1 MLISNEWLKEY
12 VTIDDS
18 VSNLAERIT
27 RTGIE
32 VDDLIDYTKDIKN
45 LVVGFVKSKD
55 KHPDADKL
63 NVCQVDI
70 GEDEPV
76 QIVCGAPN
84 VDAGQYVIVAKVGGR
99 LPGGIKIKRAKLRG
113 ERSEGMICSLQ
124 EIGISSNYIPKS
136 FESGI
141 YVFSESQVPGTDA
154 LQALYLD
161 DQVME
166 FDLTPNRADAL
177 SMIGT
182 AYEVAALYNTKM
194 TKPDTTS
201 NELELSANDELT
213 VTIENEDKVP
223 YYSARVVHDVTI
235 EPSPIWMQARL
246 IKAGIR
252 PINNVVDISNYV
264 LLEYGQ
270 PLHMFD
276 QDAIGSQQ
284 IVVRQANEG
293 EKMTTLDD
301 TERELLTSDIVITN
315 GQTPIALA
323 GVMGGDFSEVKEQ
336 TSNIVIEGAIFDPVS
351 IRHTSRRLNLRSESS
366 SRFEKGIAT
375 EFVDEAV
382 DRACYLL
389 QTYANGKVLKDR
401 VSSGE
406 LGAFITPIDITADKI
421 NRTIGFDLSQNDIV
435 TIFNQLGFDTEIN
448 DDVITVLVPSRRKDI
463 TIKEDLIEE
472 VARIYGY
479 DDIPS
484 TLPVFDK
491 VTSGQLTDRQYKT
504 RMVKEVLEGAGL
516 DQAITYSL
524 VSKEDAT
531 AFSMQ
536 QRQTIDLLMPMSEAH
551 ASLRQS
557 LLPHLIEA
565 ASYNVARKNKD
576 VKLFEIGNVFFAN
589 GEGEL
594 PDQVEYLSGILTGDY
609 VVNQWQGKKE
619 TVDFYLAKG
628 VVDRVSEKL
637 NLEFS
642 YRRADIDGLHP
653 GRTAEIL
660 LENKVVGFIGELHPT
675 LAADNDLKRTYVFE
689 LNFDALMSV
698 SVGYINYQPIPR
710 FPGMSR
716 DIALEVDQNIPAADL
731 LSTIHAHGGNILK
744 DTLVFDVYQG
754 EHLEKG
760 KKSIA
765 IRLNYLDTEETL
777 TDERVSKVQAE
788 IEAALIEQ
796 GEVVEIGRAH
806 V

>member
-45 LVVGFVKSKD
+45 LVVGFVKSKE

-141 YVFSESQVPGTDA
+141 YVFSEAQVPGTDA

-194 TKPDTTS
+194 TKPETTS
-201 NELELSANDELT
+201 NELDLSANDELT

-293 EKMTTLDD
+293 EKMTTLDE

-336 TSNIVIEGAIFDPVS
+336 TSNIVIKGAIFDPVS

-660 LENKVVGFIGELHPT
+660 LENKVVGFIGELHPI

-689 LNFDALMSV
+689 LNFDALMAV

-796 GEVVEIGRAH
+796 GAVIR
-806 V
+806 

>member
-12 VTIDDS
+12 VTIDNS

-45 LVVGFVKSKD
+45 LVVGFVKSKE

-141 YVFSESQVPGTDA
+141 YVFSEAQVPGTDA

-194 TKPDTTS
+194 TKPETTS
-201 NELELSANDELT
+201 NELDLSANDELT

-660 LENKVVGFIGELHPT
+660 LENKVVGFIGELHPI

-689 LNFDALMSV
+689 LNFDALMAV

-796 GEVVEIGRAH
+796 GAVIR
-806 V
+806 

>member
-45 LVVGFVKSKD
+45 LVVGFVKSKE

-141 YVFSESQVPGTDA
+141 FVFSESQVPGTDA

-194 TKPDTTS
+194 TKPETTS

-235 EPSPIWMQARL
+235 EPSPIWMQVRL

-323 GVMGGDFSEVKEQ
+323 GVMGGDFSEVKEH

-406 LGAFITPIDITADKI
+406 LGAFITSIDITADKI

-448 DDVITVLVPSRRKDI
+448 DDVITVQVPSRRKDI

-484 TLPVFDK
+484 TLPVFEK

-531 AFSMQ
+531 AFAMQ

-660 LENKVVGFIGELHPT
+660 LENKVIGFIGELHPT

-689 LNFDALMSV
+689 LNFDALMAV

-796 GEVVEIGRAH
+796 GAVIR
-806 V
+806 

>member
-45 LVVGFVKSKD
+45 LVVGFVKSKE

-141 YVFSESQVPGTDA
+141 YVFSEAQVPGTDA

-194 TKPDTTS
+194 TKPETTS
-201 NELELSANDELT
+201 NELDLSANDELT

-660 LENKVVGFIGELHPT
+660 LENKVVGFIGELHPI

-689 LNFDALMSV
+689 LNFDALMAV

-716 DIALEVDQNIPAADL
+716 DIALEVDQNIPASDL

-796 GEVVEIGRAH
+796 GAVIR
-806 V
+806 

>member
-45 LVVGFVKSKD
+45 LVVGFVKSKE

-141 YVFSESQVPGTDA
+141 YVFSEAQVPGTDA

-194 TKPDTTS
+194 TKPETTS
-201 NELELSANDELT
+201 NELDLSANDELT

-366 SRFEKGIAT
+366 SHFEKGIAT

-660 LENKVVGFIGELHPT
+660 LENKVVGFIGELHPI

-689 LNFDALMSV
+689 LNFDALMAV

-796 GEVVEIGRAH
+796 GAVIR
-806 V
+806 

>member
-18 VSNLAERIT
+18 VSDLAERIT

-45 LVVGFVKSKD
+45 LVVGFVKSKE

-194 TKPDTTS
+194 TKPETTS

-675 LAADNDLKRTYVFE
+675 LAADNDLKPTYVFE
-689 LNFDALMSV
+689 LNFDALMAV

-796 GEVVEIGRAH
+796 GAVIR
-806 V
+806 

>member
-45 LVVGFVKSKD
+45 LVVGFVKSKE

-194 TKPDTTS
+194 TKPETTS

-323 GVMGGDFSEVKEQ
+323 GVMGGDFSEVKEH
-336 TSNIVIEGAIFDPVS
+336 TSNIVIEGAIFDSVS

-448 DDVITVLVPSRRKDI
+448 DDVITVQVPSRRKDI

-484 TLPVFDK
+484 TLPVFEK

-531 AFSMQ
+531 AFAMQ

-557 LLPHLIEA
+557 LLPLLIEA

-628 VVDRVSEKL
+628 VVDRVAEKL

-689 LNFDALMSV
+689 LNFDALMAV

-716 DIALEVDQNIPAADL
+716 DIALEVNQNIPAADL

-788 IEAALIEQ
+788 IEAALIKQ
-796 GEVVEIGRAH
+796 GAVIR
-806 V
+806 

>member
-45 LVVGFVKSKD
+45 LVVGFVKSKE

-124 EIGISSNYIPKS
+124 EIGISSNYVPKT

-141 YVFSESQVPGTDA
+141 YVFSEAQVPGTDA

-194 TKPDTTS
+194 TKPETTS

-213 VTIENEDKVP
+213 VTIKNEDKVP

-619 TVDFYLAKG
+619 TVDYYLAKG

-689 LNFDALMSV
+689 LNFDALMAV

-796 GEVVEIGRAH
+796 GAVIR
-806 V
+806 

>member
-12 VTIDDS
+12 VTNDDS

-45 LVVGFVKSKD
+45 LVVGFVKSKE

-194 TKPDTTS
+194 TKPETTS

-323 GVMGGDFSEVKEQ
+323 GVMGGDFSEVKEH
-336 TSNIVIEGAIFDPVS
+336 TSNIVIEGAIFDSVS

-448 DDVITVLVPSRRKDI
+448 DDVITVQVPSRRKDI

-484 TLPVFDK
+484 TLPVFEK

-531 AFSMQ
+531 AFAMQ

-689 LNFDALMSV
+689 LNFDALMAV
-698 SVGYINYQPIPR
+698 SIGYINYQPIPR

-796 GEVVEIGRAH
+796 GAVIR
-806 V
+806 

>member
-45 LVVGFVKSKD
+45 LVVGFVKSKE

-141 YVFSESQVPGTDA
+141 FVFSESQVPGTDA

-194 TKPDTTS
+194 TKPETTS

-235 EPSPIWMQARL
+235 EPSPIWMQVRL

-323 GVMGGDFSEVKEQ
+323 GVMGGDFSEVKEH

-448 DDVITVLVPSRRKDI
+448 DDVITVQVPSRRKDI

-484 TLPVFDK
+484 TLPVFEK

-531 AFSMQ
+531 AFAMQ

-637 NLEFS
+637 NIEFS

-660 LENKVVGFIGELHPT
+660 LENKVIGFIGELHPT

-689 LNFDALMSV
+689 LNFDALMAV

-796 GEVVEIGRAH
+796 GAVIR
-806 V
+806 

>member
-45 LVVGFVKSKD
+45 LVVGFVKSKE

-524 VSKEDAT
+524 VSKEYAT

-796 GEVVEIGRAH
+796 GAVIR
-806 V
+806 

>member
-45 LVVGFVKSKD
+45 LVVGFVKSKV

-194 TKPDTTS
+194 TKPETTS

-323 GVMGGDFSEVKEQ
+323 GVMGGDFSEVKEH
-336 TSNIVIEGAIFDPVS
+336 TSNIVIEGAIFDSVS
-351 IRHTSRRLNLRSESS
+351 IRYTSRRLNLRSESS

-448 DDVITVLVPSRRKDI
+448 DDVITVQVPSRRKDI

-484 TLPVFDK
+484 TLPVFEK

-531 AFSMQ
+531 AFAMQ

-628 VVDRVSEKL
+628 VVDRVAEKL

-689 LNFDALMSV
+689 LNFDALMAV

-716 DIALEVDQNIPAADL
+716 DIALEVNQNIPAADL

-788 IEAALIEQ
+788 IEAALIKQ
-796 GEVVEIGRAH
+796 GAVIR
-806 V
+806 

>member
-45 LVVGFVKSKD
+45 LVVGFVKSKE

-141 YVFSESQVPGTDA
+141 FVFSESQVPGTDA

-194 TKPDTTS
+194 TKPETTS

-235 EPSPIWMQARL
+235 EPSPIWMQVRL

-323 GVMGGDFSEVKEQ
+323 GVMGGDFSEVKEH

-448 DDVITVLVPSRRKDI
+448 DDVITVQVPSRRKDI

-484 TLPVFDK
+484 TLPVFEK

-531 AFSMQ
+531 AFAMQ

-660 LENKVVGFIGELHPT
+660 LENKVIGFIGELHPT

-689 LNFDALMSV
+689 LNFDALMAV

-731 LSTIHAHGGNILK
+731 LSMIHAHGGNILK

-796 GEVVEIGRAH
+796 GAVIR
-806 V
+806 

>member
-45 LVVGFVKSKD
+45 LVVGFVKSKE

-194 TKPDTTS
+194 TKPETTS

-448 DDVITVLVPSRRKDI
+448 DDVITVQVPSRRKDI

-484 TLPVFDK
+484 TLPVFEK

-531 AFSMQ
+531 AFAMQ

-689 LNFDALMSV
+689 LNFDALMAV

-754 EHLEKG
+754 EHLKKG

-796 GEVVEIGRAH
+796 GAVIR
-806 V
+806 

>member
-45 LVVGFVKSKD
+45 LVVGFVKSKE

-194 TKPDTTS
+194 TKPETTS

-323 GVMGGDFSEVKEQ
+323 GVMGGDFSEVKEH
-336 TSNIVIEGAIFDPVS
+336 TSNIVIEGGIFDSVS

-448 DDVITVLVPSRRKDI
+448 DDVITVQVPSRRKDI

-484 TLPVFDK
+484 TLPVFEK

-531 AFSMQ
+531 AFAMQ

-628 VVDRVSEKL
+628 VVDRVAEKL

-689 LNFDALMSV
+689 LNFDALMAV

-716 DIALEVDQNIPAADL
+716 DIALEVNQNIPAADL

-788 IEAALIEQ
+788 IEAALIKQ
-796 GEVVEIGRAH
+796 GAVIR
-806 V
+806 

>member
-45 LVVGFVKSKD
+45 LVVGFVKSKE

-99 LPGGIKIKRAKLRG
+99 LPGGIKIKRAKLSG

-194 TKPDTTS
+194 TKPETTS

-323 GVMGGDFSEVKEQ
+323 GVMGGDFSEVKEH

-406 LGAFITPIDITADKI
+406 LSAFITPIDITADKI

-448 DDVITVLVPSRRKDI
+448 DDVITVQVPSRRKDI

-484 TLPVFDK
+484 TLPVFEK

-531 AFSMQ
+531 AFAMQ

-689 LNFDALMSV
+689 LNFDALMAV

-716 DIALEVDQNIPAADL
+716 DIALEVNQNIPAADL

-796 GEVVEIGRAH
+796 GAVIR
-806 V
+806 

>member
-45 LVVGFVKSKD
+45 LVVGFVKSKE

-141 YVFSESQVPGTDA
+141 FVFSESQVPGTDA

-194 TKPDTTS
+194 TKPETTS

-235 EPSPIWMQARL
+235 EPSPIWMQVRL

-323 GVMGGDFSEVKEQ
+323 GVMGGDFSEVKEH

-448 DDVITVLVPSRRKDI
+448 DDVITVQVPSRRKDI

-484 TLPVFDK
+484 TLPVFEK

-531 AFSMQ
+531 AFAMQ

-660 LENKVVGFIGELHPT
+660 LENKVIGFIGELHPT

-689 LNFDALMSV
+689 LNFDALMAV

-777 TDERVSKVQAE
+777 IDERVSKVQAE

-796 GEVVEIGRAH
+796 GAVIR
-806 V
+806 

>member
-141 YVFSESQVPGTDA
+141 YLFSESQVPGTDA

-796 GEVVEIGRAH
+796 GAVIR
-806 V
+806 

>member
-45 LVVGFVKSKD
+45 LVVGFVKSKE

-194 TKPDTTS
+194 TKPETTS

-323 GVMGGDFSEVKEQ
+323 GVMGGDFSEVKEH
-336 TSNIVIEGAIFDPVS
+336 TSNIVIEGAIFDSVS

-389 QTYANGKVLKDR
+389 QTYANGKALKDR

-448 DDVITVLVPSRRKDI
+448 DDVITVQVPSRRKDI

-484 TLPVFDK
+484 TLPVFEK

-531 AFSMQ
+531 AFAMQ

-628 VVDRVSEKL
+628 VVDRVAEKL

-689 LNFDALMSV
+689 LNFDALMAV

-716 DIALEVDQNIPAADL
+716 DIALEVNQNIPAADL

-788 IEAALIEQ
+788 IEAALIKQ
-796 GEVVEIGRAH
+796 GAVIR
-806 V
+806 

>member
-351 IRHTSRRLNLRSESS
+351 IRHTSRRLNLRCESS

-536 QRQTIDLLMPMSEAH
+536 QCQTIDLLMPMSEAH

-796 GEVVEIGRAH
+796 GAVIR
-806 V
+806 

>member
-45 LVVGFVKSKD
+45 LVVGFVKSKE

-154 LQALYLD
+154 LQALYLY

-194 TKPDTTS
+194 TKPETTS

-323 GVMGGDFSEVKEQ
+323 GVMGGDFSEVKEH

-406 LGAFITPIDITADKI
+406 LSAFITPIDITADKI

-448 DDVITVLVPSRRKDI
+448 DDVITVQVPSRRKDI

-484 TLPVFDK
+484 TLPVFEK

-531 AFSMQ
+531 AFAMQ

-689 LNFDALMSV
+689 LNFDALMAV

-716 DIALEVDQNIPAADL
+716 DIALEVNQNIPAADL

-796 GEVVEIGRAH
+796 GAVIR
-806 V
+806 

>member
-12 VTIDDS
+12 VTNDDS

-45 LVVGFVKSKD
+45 LVVGFVKSKE

-99 LPGGIKIKRAKLRG
+99 LPGGIKIAKLRG

-194 TKPDTTS
+194 TKPETTS

-323 GVMGGDFSEVKEQ
+323 GVMGGDFSEVKEH
-336 TSNIVIEGAIFDPVS
+336 TSNIVIEGAIFDSVS

-448 DDVITVLVPSRRKDI
+448 DDVITVQVPSRRKDI

-484 TLPVFDK
+484 TLPVFEK

-531 AFSMQ
+531 AFAMQ

-689 LNFDALMSV
+689 LNFDALMAV

-796 GEVVEIGRAH
+796 GAVIR
-806 V
+806 

>member
-45 LVVGFVKSKD
+45 LVVGFVKSKE

-141 YVFSESQVPGTDA
+141 YVFSEAQVPGTDA

-194 TKPDTTS
+194 TKPETTS
-201 NELELSANDELT
+201 NELDLSANDELT

-235 EPSPIWMQARL
+235 EPSPIWMQANL

-660 LENKVVGFIGELHPT
+660 LENKVVGFIGELHPI

-689 LNFDALMSV
+689 LNFDALMAV

-796 GEVVEIGRAH
+796 GAVIR
-806 V
+806 

>member
-45 LVVGFVKSKD
+45 LVVGFVKSKE

-154 LQALYLD
+154 LQALYLN

-194 TKPDTTS
+194 TKPETTS

-323 GVMGGDFSEVKEQ
+323 GVMGGDFSEVKEH
-336 TSNIVIEGAIFDPVS
+336 TSNIVIEGAIFDSVS

-448 DDVITVLVPSRRKDI
+448 DDVITVQVPSRRKGI

-484 TLPVFDK
+484 TLPVFEK

-531 AFSMQ
+531 AFAMQ

-675 LAADNDLKRTYVFE
+675 LAAENDLKRTYVFE
-689 LNFDALMSV
+689 LNFDALMAV

-796 GEVVEIGRAH
+796 GAVIR
-806 V
+806 

>member
-18 VSNLAERIT
+18 VNNLAERIT

-45 LVVGFVKSKD
+45 LVVGFVKSKE

-70 GEDEPV
+70 GEDELV

-141 YVFSESQVPGTDA
+141 YVFSEAQVPGTDA

-194 TKPDTTS
+194 TKPETTS
-201 NELELSANDELT
+201 NELELYANDELT

-323 GVMGGDFSEVKEQ
+323 GVMGGDFSEVKEH
-336 TSNIVIEGAIFDPVS
+336 TSNIVVEGAIFDSVS

-448 DDVITVLVPSRRKDI
+448 DDIITVQVPSRRKDI

-484 TLPVFDK
+484 TLPVFEK

-531 AFSMQ
+531 AFAMQ

-628 VVDRVSEKL
+628 VVDRVAEKL

-675 LAADNDLKRTYVFE
+675 LAADNDLKRTYVFK
-689 LNFDALMSV
+689 LNFDALMAV

-796 GEVVEIGRAH
+796 GAVIR
-806 V
+806 

>member
-18 VSNLAERIT
+18 VSDLAERIT

-45 LVVGFVKSKD
+45 LVVGFVKSKE

-194 TKPDTTS
+194 TKPETTS

-689 LNFDALMSV
+689 LNFDALMAV

-788 IEAALIEQ
+788 IEAALIEE
-796 GEVVEIGRAH
+796 GAVIR
-806 V
+806 

>member
-45 LVVGFVKSKD
+45 LVVGFVKSKE

-124 EIGISSNYIPKS
+124 EIGISSNYVPKS

-323 GVMGGDFSEVKEQ
+323 GVMGGDFSEVKEH

-448 DDVITVLVPSRRKDI
+448 DDVITVQVPSRRKDI

-484 TLPVFDK
+484 TLPVFEK

-531 AFSMQ
+531 AFAMQ

-689 LNFDALMSV
+689 LNFDALMAV

-731 LSTIHAHGGNILK
+731 VSTIHAHGGNILK

-796 GEVVEIGRAH
+796 GAVIR
-806 V
+806 

>member
-45 LVVGFVKSKD
+45 LVVGFVKSKE

-141 YVFSESQVPGTDA
+141 YVFSEAQVPGTDA

-689 LNFDALMSV
+689 LNFDALMAV

-796 GEVVEIGRAH
+796 GADIR
-806 V
+806 

>member
-45 LVVGFVKSKD
+45 LVVGFVKSKE

-141 YVFSESQVPGTDA
+141 FVFSESQVPGTDA

-194 TKPDTTS
+194 TKPETTS

-235 EPSPIWMQARL
+235 EPSPIWMQVRL

-323 GVMGGDFSEVKEQ
+323 GVMGGDFSEVKEH

-448 DDVITVLVPSRRKDI
+448 DDVITVQVPSRRKDI

-479 DDIPS
+479 NDIPS
-484 TLPVFDK
+484 TLPVFEK

-531 AFSMQ
+531 AFAMQ

-660 LENKVVGFIGELHPT
+660 LENKVIGFIGELHPT

-689 LNFDALMSV
+689 LNFDALMAV

-796 GEVVEIGRAH
+796 GAVIR
-806 V
+806 

>member
-45 LVVGFVKSKD
+45 LVVGFVKSKE

-194 TKPDTTS
+194 TKPETTS

-323 GVMGGDFSEVKEQ
+323 GVMGGDFSEVKEH
-336 TSNIVIEGAIFDPVS
+336 TSNIVIEGAIFDSVS

-448 DDVITVLVPSRRKDI
+448 DDVITVQVPSRRKDI

-484 TLPVFDK
+484 TLPVFEK

-531 AFSMQ
+531 AFAMQ

-628 VVDRVSEKL
+628 VVDRVAEKL

-660 LENKVVGFIGELHPT
+660 LENKVVGFIGELHTT

-689 LNFDALMSV
+689 LNFDALMAV

-716 DIALEVDQNIPAADL
+716 DIALEVNQNIPAADL

-788 IEAALIEQ
+788 IEAALIKQ
-796 GEVVEIGRAH
+796 GAVIR
-806 V
+806 

>member
-45 LVVGFVKSKD
+45 LVVGFVKSKE

-124 EIGISSNYIPKS
+124 EIGISSNYVPKT

-141 YVFSESQVPGTDA
+141 YVFSEAQVPGTDA

-201 NELELSANDELT
+201 NELELSANNELT

-293 EKMTTLDD
+293 EKMTTLDG

-448 DDVITVLVPSRRKDI
+448 DDVITVQVPSRRKDI

-479 DDIPS
+479 EDIPS
-484 TLPVFDK
+484 TLPVFEK

-660 LENKVVGFIGELHPT
+660 LENKIVGFIGELHPT

-796 GEVVEIGRAH
+796 GAVIR
-806 V
+806 

>member
-45 LVVGFVKSKD
+45 LVVGFVKSKE

-141 YVFSESQVPGTDA
+141 YVFSEAQVPGTDA

-194 TKPDTTS
+194 TKPETTS
-201 NELELSANDELT
+201 NELDLSANDELT

-235 EPSPIWMQARL
+235 EPSPIWMQAHL

-406 LGAFITPIDITADKI
+406 LGAFITPINITADKI

-660 LENKVVGFIGELHPT
+660 LENKVVGFIGELHPI

-689 LNFDALMSV
+689 LNFDALMAV

-796 GEVVEIGRAH
+796 GAVIR
-806 V
+806 

>member
-45 LVVGFVKSKD
+45 LVVGFVKSKE

-141 YVFSESQVPGTDA
+141 FVFSESQVPGTDA

-194 TKPDTTS
+194 TKPETTS

-235 EPSPIWMQARL
+235 EPSPIWMQVRL

-323 GVMGGDFSEVKEQ
+323 GVMGGDFSEVKEH

-351 IRHTSRRLNLRSESS
+351 IRHTSRRLNLRSESC

-448 DDVITVLVPSRRKDI
+448 DDVITVQVPSRRKDI

-484 TLPVFDK
+484 TLPVFEK

-531 AFSMQ
+531 AFAMQ

-660 LENKVVGFIGELHPT
+660 LENKVIGFIGELHPT

-689 LNFDALMSV
+689 LNFDALMAV

-796 GEVVEIGRAH
+796 GAVIR
-806 V
+806 

>member
-45 LVVGFVKSKD
+45 LVVGFVKSKE

-194 TKPDTTS
+194 TKPETTS

-323 GVMGGDFSEVKEQ
+323 GVMGGDFSEVKEH

-366 SRFEKGIAT
+366 CRFEKGIAT

-406 LGAFITPIDITADKI
+406 LSAFITPIDITADKI

-448 DDVITVLVPSRRKDI
+448 DDVITVQVPSRRKDI

-484 TLPVFDK
+484 TLPVFEK

-531 AFSMQ
+531 AFAMQ

-689 LNFDALMSV
+689 LNFDALMAV

-716 DIALEVDQNIPAADL
+716 DIALEVNQNIPAADL

-796 GEVVEIGRAH
+796 GAVIR
-806 V
+806 